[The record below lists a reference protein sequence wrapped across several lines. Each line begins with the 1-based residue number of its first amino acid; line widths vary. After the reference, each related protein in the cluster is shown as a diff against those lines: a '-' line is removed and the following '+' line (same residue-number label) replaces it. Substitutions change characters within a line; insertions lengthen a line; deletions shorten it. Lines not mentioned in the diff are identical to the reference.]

1 MKYNELY
8 NRILDQLRDTAG
20 NVPDE
25 QVDTMIEAIFNAKQ
39 IFIGGAGRSLLMMR
53 SLAMRLMQFGFNS
66 HVVGDTTTPAIR
78 EGDLL
83 ILGTNSGETKNL
95 KSWVAVA
102 KDNNAKILVITSNP
116 DSTIGKEADYI
127 VQFNKIVDTDKI
139 QSSGSSFEQS
149 LLIFCDA
156 VVMCM
161 FNTGRLSNDE
171 IDKFIR
177 VRHANL
183 E

>member
-1 MKYNELY
+1 MKFEDIYNK
-8 NRILDQLRDTAG
+8 ILEQLKQTCAG
-20 NVPDE
+20 INENDI
-25 QVDTMIEAIFNAKQ
+25 DGLIEEIFKSKK

-66 HVVGDTTTPAIR
+66 YVVGDTTTPAIR

-95 KSWVAVA
+95 KSYCAVA
-102 KDNNAKILVITSNP
+102 KENNARISVITSNP
-116 DSTIGKEADYI
+116 QSTIGKQADN
-127 VQFNKIVDTDKI
+127 VVVFNRIIDEEKI
-139 QSSGSSFEQS
+139 QSSGSTFEQS

-156 VVMCM
+156 LIVKIYQ
-161 FNTGRLSNDE
+161 TGRLGNE
-171 IDKFIR
+171 EVDKFIR
-177 VRHANL
+177 IRHANL

>member
-1 MKYNELY
+1 MTFTELY
-8 NRILDQLRDTAG
+8 DKILDQLRDTAG
-20 NVPDE
+20 HVSDE
-25 QVDTMIEAIFNAKQ
+25 EVNTMIEAIFNAKQ

-95 KSWVAVA
+95 KSWVEVA
-102 KDNNAKILVITSNP
+102 KNNNAKILVITSNP
-116 DSTIGKEADYI
+116 DSTIGKQADYI
-127 VQFNKIVDTDKI
+127 VRFNKVNDTEKI

-156 VVMCM
+156 LVMCL
-161 FNTGRLSNDE
+161 FNTGRLSDEE

-177 VRHANL
+177 IKHANL

>member
-1 MKYNELY
+1 MKYSELY
-8 NRILDQLRDTAG
+8 SRILEQLKDTAG
-20 NVPDE
+20 NVSDE
-25 QVDTMIEAIFNAKQ
+25 EVDTMIDAIMNAKQ

-95 KSWVAVA
+95 KSWVEVA
-102 KDNNAKILVITSNP
+102 KTNNAKILVITSNP
-116 DSTIGKEADYI
+116 SSTIGSQADY
-127 VQFNKIVDTDKI
+127 VVRFNKIVDVDKI

-156 VVMCM
+156 VVMYL
-161 FNTGRLSNDE
+161 FNTRNLSSEE

-177 VRHANL
+177 IKHANL

>member
-8 NRILDQLRDTAG
+8 NKILDQLKDTAA
-20 NVPDE
+20 NVTDE
-25 QVDTMIEAIFNAKQ
+25 EVDTMINAIFEAKQ

-95 KSWVAVA
+95 KSWVEVA
-102 KDNNAKILVITSNP
+102 KNNNAKILVITSNP
-116 DSTIGKEADYI
+116 ESTIGSQADYI
-127 VQFNKIVDTDKI
+127 VKFNKIVDVDKI

-156 VVMCM
+156 VVMCL
-161 FNTGRLSNDE
+161 FNTGKLSNDE

-177 VRHANL
+177 IKHANL

>member
-1 MKYNELY
+1 MTFTELY
-8 NRILDQLRDTAG
+8 DKILDQLRDTAG
-20 NVPDE
+20 HVSDE
-25 QVDTMIEAIFNAKQ
+25 EVNTMIEAIFAAKQ

-53 SLAMRLMQFGFNS
+53 SLAMSLMQFGFNS

-95 KSWVAVA
+95 KSWVEVA
-102 KDNNAKILVITSNP
+102 KNNNAKILVITSNP
-116 DSTIGKEADYI
+116 DSTIGKQADYI
-127 VQFNKIVDTDKI
+127 VRFNKVNDTEKI

-156 VVMCM
+156 LVMCL
-161 FNTGRLSNDE
+161 FNTGRLSDEE

-177 VRHANL
+177 IKHANL

>member
-1 MKYNELY
+1 MKYKELY
-8 NRILDQLRDTAG
+8 IKILDQLKDTAG
-20 NVPDE
+20 NVSDE
-25 QVDTMIEAIFNAKQ
+25 EVDKMIEAIFEAKQ
-39 IFIGGAGRSLLMMR
+39 IFVGGAGRSLLMMR

-66 HVVGDTTTPAIR
+66 YVVGDTTTPAIR

-95 KSWVAVA
+95 KNWVEVA
-102 KDNNAKILVITSNP
+102 KSNNAKILVITSNLE
-116 DSTIGKEADYI
+116 STIGSHADFI
-127 VQFNKIVDTDKI
+127 VNFNKIIDVDKI

-149 LLIFCDA
+149 LLIFCDT
-156 VVMCM
+156 VIMCL

-177 VRHANL
+177 VKHANL